1 MRDTRLVLSSM
12 DFSSLTPTR
21 RTILSGALFCC
32 ERGPHPRA
40 GFNRRRR
47 DAATVMQQQ
56 PQSRIQV
63 APLPV
68 PGNLHQTAQAQSV
81 GLFFTLFA
89 IEHRTRMRGY
99 CMYRASIF
107 GGQEPAGA
115 IRSSGRDE
123 RANADQ
129 PAPGENNRARAGK
142 KIVEGEPPQIGLVQV
157 LGNPMEVCR
166 N

>member
-63 APLPV
+63 APLPG
-68 PGNLHQTAQAQSV
+68 PGNLHQTAQAECV
-81 GLFFTLFA
+81 GLFSALRMV
-89 IEHRTRMRGY
+89 EHRTRIRRYGMHRTTIF
-99 CMYRASIF
+99 AS
-107 GGQEPAGA
+107 EEMASA
-115 IRSSGRDE
+115 IRSSSWDE
-123 RANADQ
+123 RTNADQ
-129 PAPGENNRARAGK
+129 PAPCVNNRAGAGEE
-142 KIVEGEPPQIGLVQV
+142 IVERKPRQIGFIQV
-157 LGNPMEVCR
+157 FGDPMEV
-166 N
+166 